1 MNSRIAVRV
10 DTKGQSRP
18 AWMDAP
24 PRVTASSIAAL
35 RKEKERI
42 LCLLEQKEEKN

>member
-1 MNSRIAVRV
+1 MNANIVVRV
-10 DTKGQSRP
+10 DINGQSRP

-24 PRVTASSIAAL
+24 PRVTASSIEAL